1 MLQLLCSQARRK
13 LEEERPKNFLPNLET
28 ELFTHSVLK
37 TASHVF
43 LQRQYPRL
51 DHRVDVL
58 ERGERAPERGRLQRG
73 NAAVAALGVGQLLG
87 QLLLG
92 SLVRR
97 RGRGRRLQMERRGHL
112 AQHVVHRRVDPV
124 AVDGVVGQRPD
135 RRR

>member
-58 ERGERAPERGRLQRG
+58 ERGERAPERGRLQRRD
-73 NAAVAALGVGQLLG
+73 AAVAPLGVGQLLG

-97 RGRGRRLQMERRGHL
+97 RGRSRGQVERGGHL